1 VTLRNHIPAA
11 AACSVLIFYATTFA
25 SSYDQ
30 RLLALSGVYVI
41 LVLGYQFIFGHAG
54 ALSLA
59 QGSFFGAGAYATG
72 ILASRWDLG
81 FLSTLP
87 LSIAIAALL
96 AALVAAP
103 VLRLRTHY
111 FALATLALAQL
122 LLLAAVN
129 WEGLT
134 GGANGLSGVPPV
146 SILGWQAQRGFPLVA
161 VVWAIAGV
169 AMLLARQQMNPARRA
184 AFAIARETPL
194 AAPAFGIDAGLL
206 RFRAFLISAAFGGA
220 AGALFVHTNRVVSP
234 ETLGFG
240 VMVTCLT
247 MTVVGGRTRIAGALI
262 GALLLTHMPE
272 WLRGLEAYYL
282 VAMGALLLTMVLFA
296 PDGLAAFL
304 PAPKSQSGPAALPE
318 HAVSATGFAG
328 PPATLDA
335 SGLHKAFGGIRA
347 LDGLSLT
354 LASGEIVG
362 VIGPNGAGKTTLAN
376 ALSGIVPPDAG
387 TMHLAGRMISYL
399 APHDIARAGLTR
411 TFQAPQLPSALEVRE
426 IIATARTHAGA
437 QANAPT
443 VEDALAFCG
452 LADMASAPA
461 GTLPHGLR
469 RRVEICRAIVS
480 RPSVLILDEPAAGLT
495 LEEQAEIGTL
505 CRALADAGMAI
516 LTIDH
521 NVDFLKPI
529 ADRLVCMAEGRILAY
544 GNPDGVLA
552 DPAVRAAYFGMDA

>member
-1 VTLRNHIPAA
+1 MTLRNHIPAA

-59 QGSFFGAGAYATG
+59 QGSFFGAGAYTTG

-516 LTIDH
+516 LPIDH

>member
-1 VTLRNHIPAA
+1 MTLRNHIPAA
-11 AACSVLIFYATTFA
+11 AAGGVLIFYATTFA

-81 FLSTLP
+81 FLSTFP

-146 SILGWQAQRGFPLVA
+146 SILGWQAHRGFPLVA

-480 RPSVLILDEPAAGLT
+480 RPSVLVLDEPAAGLT

-516 LTIDH
+516 LLIDH

>member
-1 VTLRNHIPAA
+1 MTLRNHIPAA

-30 RLLALSGVYVI
+30 RLLALSGVYLI

-59 QGSFFGAGAYATG
+59 QGSFFGAGAYTTG

-161 VVWAIAGV
+161 VVWAVVGV

-516 LTIDH
+516 LPIDH